1 EPGFTGPIA
10 NVTTPL
16 GREAILACTVHNL
29 STYKSHV
36 ISRSRR
42 VGVTHGDHTWFLH
55 IRELRETDRAVPP
68 DILDRG
74 TSRDQTVREGASV
87 SLTCAATGSPQPQII
102 WRREHSKSIT
112 LSDGIQV
119 SSLEGPVLN
128 ISRVSRQHAGAYLC
142 IASNGVP
149 PTVSKR
155 ILLTVEFPP
164 VITIRNQLVGAAL
177 GSDLVLECDTEA
189 YPKPP
194 QKFDGAFRSVLRL
207 PIKRV
212 MSSDYGAYKCVSKN
226 ALGDTEGTI
235 KLYPMPKPAPESK
248 NDEPG
253 FTGPI
258 ANVTTPLGREA
269 ILACTV
275 HNLSTYK
282 SHVISRSRR
291 VGVTH
296 GDHTWFLHIR
306 ELRETDRG
314 WYMCQINTDP
324 MKIPPDIL
332 DRGTSRDQTV
342 REGASVSLTCAATGS
357 PQPQIIWRR
366 EHSKSIT
373 LSDGIQV
380 PPVITIRNQLVGAAL
395 GSDLVLE
402 CDTEAY
408 PKPVSYWRGGL
419 EPQKFDGAFRSV
431 LRLPIKRV
439 MSSDYGAYKCVSK
452 NALGDTEGTI
462 KLYPMPKPAPESK
475 NDHSSNEQYM
485 N

>member
-1 EPGFTGPIA
+1 MNG
-10 NVTTPL
+10 L
-16 GREAILACTVHNL
+16 G
-29 STYKSHV
+29 
-36 ISRSRR
+36 
-42 VGVTHGDHTWFLH
+42 D
-55 IRELRETDRAVPP
+55 
-68 DILDRG
+68 
-74 TSRDQTVREGASV
+74 V
-87 SLTCAATGSPQPQII
+87 SLL
-102 WRREHSKSIT
+102 K
-112 LSDGIQV
+112 
-119 SSLEGPVLN
+119 
-128 ISRVSRQHAGAYLC
+128 
-142 IASNGVP
+142 NG
-149 PTVSKR
+149 KM
-155 ILLTVEFPP
+155 LL
-164 VITIRNQLVGAAL
+164 AL
-177 GSDLVLECDTEA
+177 LVLDWLFAGSTDA
-189 YPKPP
+189 
-194 QKFDGAFRSVLRL
+194 
-207 PIKRV
+207 
-212 MSSDYGAYKCVSKN
+212 
-226 ALGDTEGTI
+226 TTH
-235 KLYPMPKPAPESK
+235 
-248 NDEPG
+248 EPG

-380 PPVITIRNQLVGAAL
+380 SSLEGPVLNISRVSRQHAGAYLCIASNGVPPTVSKRILLTVEFPPVITIRNQLVGAAL

-475 NDHSSNEQYM
+475 NGKKFYK
-485 N
+485 